1 MLFMFVTPEV
11 SQLETSALKLC
22 KFKKSPSEH
31 GVQKSNS
38 MSVTRLGHVHPFFRA
53 PQPLLV
59 SAMYV
64 MAETRHR
71 HGIAL
76 LYAMFGRALLE
87 LA

>member
-38 MSVTRLGHVHPFFRA
+38 MSVTSLGHHVH
-53 PQPLLV
+53 
-59 SAMYV
+59 
-64 MAETRHR
+64 
-71 HGIAL
+71 
-76 LYAMFGRALLE
+76 GRD
-87 LA
+87 